1 MSDPSSAPMMGVD
14 DLRDASRERL
24 LAEIGTLQHQSK
36 IHRVADLHAR
46 IVQLEAELQQVV
58 DYNRGAA
65 AEVGELRARLDA
77 AQREATRLRRE
88 ADDVR
93 RSRSYRIGT
102 LVLKPLRLAA
112 RIVRRLAGS
121 R

>member
-1 MSDPSSAPMMGVD
+1 MSDPSSAPKTGVD

-24 LAEIGTLQHQSK
+24 LAEIGTLQHQSRV
-36 IHRVADLHAR
+36 HRVADLHAR
-46 IVQLEAELQQVV
+46 IAQLEAELQQVV

-65 AEVGELRARLDA
+65 AEVGELKARIVDA
-77 AQREATRLRRE
+77 RRE
-88 ADDVR
+88 ANQLR
-93 RSRSYRIGT
+93 RSLNYRVGA